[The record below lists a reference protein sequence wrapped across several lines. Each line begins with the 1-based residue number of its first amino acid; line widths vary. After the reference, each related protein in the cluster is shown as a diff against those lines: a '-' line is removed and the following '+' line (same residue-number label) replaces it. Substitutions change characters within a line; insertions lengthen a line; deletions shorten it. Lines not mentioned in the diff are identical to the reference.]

1 MKCHEIREVHQR
13 AIKSKAVVLPPSCKR
28 SAEFHWLEIVGSVEE
43 IAKVKAQ
50 NHGMPA
56 EPAMGSTPL
65 EASW

>member
-13 AIKSKAVVLPPSCKR
+13 AIKSKDVVLPLSCER
-28 SAEFHWLEIVGSVEE
+28 SAEFHWLEIVGRAEE

-56 EPAMGSTPL
+56 EPAMGSAPL